1 MTTTS
6 TTNAISALGAGSG
19 MDVKAL
25 ATSLVEAER
34 APRKDII
41 DKKITKAEGGISG
54 YSAIK
59 FVLNGLNT
67 ALMDIKD
74 QSDFESLTTRNSQPS
89 AINITTSATASAG
102 THSITVTSL
111 AKAQRNLSNGF
122 NSTSTPLSNA
132 DLTLTLTPG
141 AGSSLPVSIN
151 IPAAKT
157 TAGGIVGAINNAN
170 AGIKAQLINTGQPD
184 KPYRILV
191 TGATGRDSSFTLS
204 SSDISVLDFDV
215 GPRVPGTQGYDAL
228 KDAAFQEAAN
238 GDVVVDG
245 VPIQPATNRLTEVIP
260 GATIDLYAPTVDAA
274 SVDFV
279 RDTSSVKT
287 KMAALVKAYNDA
299 NSMLN
304 TVSDP
309 KSTVATYGATL
320 AGNSVVN
327 TIRTQMREIMFP
339 NVTAGSSQLRSFR
352 DLGLSLDKDGV
363 MTLDNAKLDD
373 ALTNKFDEAVTMLT
387 GNSENLSAYSSAPA
401 GAVGSAFRSLTAM
414 LSSTGT
420 IATQSTNL
428 TKRIAE
434 YKDELTK
441 LEDRMTKLMER
452 YNTQFGAME
461 SIVGQSKSLR
471 TSLTSTFEGMMAA
484 YTKG

>member
-1 MTTTS
+1 
-6 TTNAISALGAGSG
+6 
-19 MDVKAL
+19 
-25 ATSLVEAER
+25 
-34 APRKDII
+34 
-41 DKKITKAEGGISG
+41 
-54 YSAIK
+54 
-59 FVLNGLNT
+59 
-67 ALMDIKD
+67 
-74 QSDFESLTTRNSQPS
+74 
-89 AINITTSATASAG
+89 
-102 THSITVTSL
+102 
-111 AKAQRNLSNGF
+111 
-122 NSTSTPLSNA
+122 
-132 DLTLTLTPG
+132 
-141 AGSSLPVSIN
+141 
-151 IPAAKT
+151 
-157 TAGGIVGAINNAN
+157 
-170 AGIKAQLINTGQPD
+170 
-184 KPYRILV
+184 
-191 TGATGRDSSFTLS
+191 
-204 SSDISVLDFDV
+204 
-215 GPRVPGTQGYDAL
+215 
-228 KDAAFQEAAN
+228 
-238 GDVVVDG
+238 
-245 VPIQPATNRLTEVIP
+245 
-260 GATIDLYAPTVDAA
+260 
-274 SVDFV
+274 
-279 RDTSSVKT
+279 
-287 KMAALVKAYNDA
+287 
-299 NSMLN
+299 
-304 TVSDP
+304 
-309 KSTVATYGATL
+309 VATYGATL